1 MNYYVQR
8 TARAILTVWVVATIT
23 FGMIRLLPGG
33 PMQQIRARLLRQPGI
48 SADQVDE
55 QISSYQNLVPDAPLH
70 EQYIQYMTGLAQGN
84 MGKSIT
90 DMGTPVT
97 EIIAETLPW
106 TLFVMETAQILIFAI
121 GIIGGA
127 FLAYKEGTKLD
138 SVGSSISILL
148 SSIPFYVVAILAVYL
163 LANIGGFF
171 PSRYG
176 FDSTVAEPGLS
187 VAFIISALHHAIL
200 PIGSVVITGAGV
212 QLLAMRGNSIQVLG
226 EDFVRVARLRGLSDR
241 RIATRYVARNAILP
255 MYTSFLTLIAF
266 SIGGSIVLEEIFSY
280 PGIGREMLQS
290 LTRRD
295 YPLMMG
301 IFLVITVAVVLSVYI
316 ADLTYGMIDPR
327 VSSGDSSEA
336 Y

>member
-1 MNYYVQR
+1 MNSYYLQR
-8 TARAILTVWVVATIT
+8 TARAVLTIWMVATIT

-33 PMQQIRARLLRQPGI
+33 PMQQIRAQLLRQPGV
-48 SADQVDE
+48 SAAEVDAR
-55 QISSYQNLVPDAPLH
+55 INSYMQLAPTDPIHVQYVDYMSGLVTGNLG
-70 EQYIQYMTGLAQGN
+70 T
-84 MGKSIT
+84 SIIER
-90 DMGTPVT
+90 TPVT

-106 TLFVMETAQILIFAI
+106 TLFVMETAQIMIFVI
-121 GIIGGA
+121 GIVLGA

-138 SVGSSISILL
+138 SVGSALSIVF

-163 LANIGGFF
+163 LGNIAGWF
-171 PSRYG
+171 PARYG
-176 FDSTVAEPGLS
+176 YDSTVADPGLTIDFIVS
-187 VAFIISALHHAIL
+187 VIRHAIL
-200 PIGSVVITGAGV
+200 PIGSVVITGVGV

-255 MYTSFLTLIAF
+255 MYTGFLTLIAF
-266 SIGGSIVLEEIFSY
+266 SLGGSVILEQIFSY
-280 PGIGREMLQS
+280 PGVGKEMLDALQN
-290 LTRRD
+290 RD

-301 IFLVITVAVVLSVYI
+301 IFLVITIAVVISVYI
-316 ADLTYGMIDPR
+316 ADLTYGIIDPR